1 MEHHP
6 FKFGKLAEGVHFVD
20 REKERLRLKSNVL
33 TGVNTILLSPRRY
46 GKSSLVQQVSED
58 LKKDRKIR
66 FAQVDLFE
74 VRDEREMLERITAAV
89 IIATS
94 STLEE
99 RLHDLK
105 RFVQAIVPKVSLG
118 TDPTQELSVGLSWE
132 DLQRS
137 RHELLELPEK
147 LAKAKKVQLVLCI
160 DEFQNIGQFPDP
172 KATQK
177 LLRAAWQ
184 RHKHVTHVLYGSK
197 RHMMLEIFT
206 KSTMPFYK
214 FGDLMFLERIERPYW
229 TAYIVDRFRRTKKKI
244 DKDTATAIAAIM
256 EDHPYSVQLLA
267 NAAWHQTK
275 LNCSMADIDRGL
287 EELLDQYAILF
298 QHLVDGL
305 TTPQLRYLEAM
316 ADGVERFSTADVL
329 TRYEL
334 GSSAMVGR
342 IRTGLEKKDILDH
355 QGPKTVWLDPLFQH
369 WLERRF
375 WRKPKRPPLP
385 M

>member
-1 MEHHP
+1 MDHHP
-6 FKFGKLAEGVHFVD
+6 FKFGKLAEGAHFVD
-20 REKERLRLKSNVL
+20 RDRERKRLRGNIL
-33 TGVNTILLSPRRY
+33 TGVNTILISPRRY
-46 GKSSLVQQVSED
+46 GKSSLVQQMAKD
-58 LKKDRKIR
+58 LAKDRHIR

-74 VRDEREMLERITAAV
+74 VRDEREMLERITEAV
-89 IIATS
+89 ITAAS

-99 RLHDLK
+99 RLRDLK
-105 RFVQAIVPKVSLG
+105 RFVQAVVPKVSLG
-118 TDPTQELSVGLSWE
+118 NDPTQELSIGITWE
-132 DLQRS
+132 DLERS
-137 RHELLELPEK
+137 RHELLDLPEK
-147 LAKAKKVQLVLCI
+147 LAKAKKIQIVLCI

-197 RHMMLEIFT
+197 RHMMLDIFT
-206 KSTMPFYK
+206 KTSMPFYK

-244 DKDTATAIAAIM
+244 DPEHATSIAAIM

-267 NAAWHQTK
+267 NAAWQQTRTTCAAK
-275 LNCSMADIDRGL
+275 EIDAGL

-316 ADGVERFSTADVL
+316 ADGVERFTTAEVL
-329 TRYEL
+329 NRYEL

-342 IRTGLEKKDILDH
+342 VRTGLEKKDILDH
-355 QGPKTVWLDPLFQH
+355 QGPKTLWLDPLFRH

-375 WRKPKRPPLP
+375 WRKPKRAIAS
-385 M
+385 

>member
-1 MEHHP
+1 MDHHP

-20 REKERLRLKSNVL
+20 REKERARLKVNLRS
-33 TGVNTILLSPRRY
+33 GVNTILISPRRY
-46 GKSSLVQQVSED
+46 GKSSLVQRVSDD
-58 LKKDRKIR
+58 LRKERKMR

-89 IIATS
+89 ITATS
-94 STLEE
+94 TTLEE

-118 TDPTQELSVGLSWE
+118 SDPTQEISIGLSWE

-172 KATQK
+172 KGTQK

-197 RHMMLEIFT
+197 RHMMLDIFT
-206 KSTMPFYK
+206 RSSMPFYK

-244 DKDTATAIAAIM
+244 DKDLATSIAAIM

-267 NAAWHQTK
+267 NAAWHRTR
-275 LNCSMADIDRGL
+275 LTCTAASIDQGL
-287 EELLDQYAILF
+287 EELMDQYGILF

-316 ADGVERFSTADVL
+316 SDGVERFTTADVL
-329 TRYEL
+329 ARYEF
-334 GSSAMVGR
+334 GSSALVGR

-355 QGPKTVWLDPLFQH
+355 QGPKTVWLDPLFRH

-375 WRKPKRPPLP
+375 WRKPRRVIPA
-385 M
+385 

>member
-1 MEHHP
+1 MDHHP

-20 REKERLRLKSNVL
+20 RDRERQRLRNNVL
-33 TGVNTILLSPRRY
+33 TGVNTILISPRRY

-58 LKKDRKIR
+58 LAQDKRIR

-94 STLEE
+94 NTLEE
-99 RLHDLK
+99 RLRDLK

-118 TDPTQELSVGLSWE
+118 SDPTQEMSIGLTWE

-137 RHELLELPEK
+137 RHELLDLPEK

-184 RHKHVTHVLYGSK
+184 RQKHVTHMLYGSK
-197 RHMMLEIFT
+197 RHMMLDIFT
-206 KSTMPFYK
+206 RSTMPFYK

-229 TAYIVDRFRRTKKKI
+229 TAYIVDRFKRTKKKI
-244 DKDTATAIAAIM
+244 DKHLATSIAAIM

-267 NAAWHQTK
+267 NAAWQQTD
-275 LNCSMADIDRGL
+275 LTCTAADIDNGL

-316 ADGVERFSTADVL
+316 ADGVERFTTGEVL
-329 TRYEL
+329 ARYEL

-355 QGPKTVWLDPLFQH
+355 QGPKTVWLDPLFKH

-375 WRKPKRPPLP
+375 WRKPRRVVPA
-385 M
+385 

>member
-1 MEHHP
+1 MDHHP

-20 REKERLRLKSNVL
+20 RDRERQRLKSNLL
-33 TGVNTILLSPRRY
+33 TGVNTILISPRRY

-58 LKKDRKIR
+58 LGADKRIR

-94 STLEE
+94 NSLEE
-99 RLHDLK
+99 RLRDLK
-105 RFVQAIVPKVSLG
+105 KFVQAIVPKVSLG
-118 TDPTQELSVGLSWE
+118 TDPSQEMSIGLSWE
-132 DLQRS
+132 DVQRS
-137 RHELLELPEK
+137 RHELLELPER
-147 LAKAKKVQLVLCI
+147 LAKAKKIQLVLCI

-197 RHMMLEIFT
+197 RHMMLDIFT

-229 TAYIVDRFRRTKKKI
+229 TTYIVDRFKRTKKRI
-244 DKDTATAIAAIM
+244 DKPLATSIAALM

-275 LNCSMADIDRGL
+275 ITCTAADIENGL
-287 EELLDQYAILF
+287 EELLDQYGILF

-316 ADGVERFSTADVL
+316 ADGVERFTTAEVL
-329 TRYEL
+329 SRYEL

-355 QGPKTVWLDPLFQH
+355 QGPKTVWLDPLFRH

-375 WRKPKRPPLP
+375 WHKPRRAQQD
-385 M
+385 